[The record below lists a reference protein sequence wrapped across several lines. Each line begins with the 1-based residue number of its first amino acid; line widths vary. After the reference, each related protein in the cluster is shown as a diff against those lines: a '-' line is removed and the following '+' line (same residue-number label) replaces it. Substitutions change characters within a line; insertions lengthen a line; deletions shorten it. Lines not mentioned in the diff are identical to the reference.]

1 MSYVI
6 CLLCVLEYPEAPA
19 VSADDQSSEFPKR
32 RRTIWSPRK
41 EACCMLGIRT
51 TPPIRKKAPERI
63 SRAASSRGN
72 EDAPRRPN
80 YCFELRPSSS
90 PTVRCVAILAFFQVS
105 ACQRRDN
112 ARARRAQEAWPVVRL
127 RPSDGRPNRL
137 SWSDCETAIMR
148 SVPLI
153 SEKKVGSGSA
163 CPAGRG

>member
-1 MSYVI
+1 MSYVCFAFLNTLRLPPFPPMTRAPNSPNEEEQSGALGKKPVA
-6 CLLCVLEYPEAPA
+6 CLAFA
-19 VSADDQSSEFPKR
+19 R
-32 RRTIWSPRK
+32 
-41 EACCMLGIRT
+41 
-51 TPPIRKKAPERI
+51 PPPHQKAPERI
-63 SRAASSRGN
+63 SLAASSRGN

>member
-1 MSYVI
+1 MSYVCFAFLNTLRLPPFPPMTRAPNSPNEEEQSGALGKKPVA
-6 CLLCVLEYPEAPA
+6 CLAFARPPP
-19 VSADDQSSEFPKR
+19 SER
-32 RRTIWSPRK
+32 R
-41 EACCMLGIRT
+41 
-51 TPPIRKKAPERI
+51 
-63 SRAASSRGN
+63 
-72 EDAPRRPN
+72 PRRE
-80 YCFELRPSSS
+80 FLELRPAVATRMPPEGQIIASNCAHPP